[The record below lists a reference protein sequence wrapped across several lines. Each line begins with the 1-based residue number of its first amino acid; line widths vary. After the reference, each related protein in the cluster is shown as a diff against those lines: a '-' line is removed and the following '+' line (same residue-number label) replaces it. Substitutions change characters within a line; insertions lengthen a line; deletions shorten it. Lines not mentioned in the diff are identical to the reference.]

1 MMKESRVDEW
11 SQSVESAVMEYKV
24 KVDKDVGGFQENM
37 LRVWCE
43 EMLDKQSTKCQKL
56 LQDIIDE
63 ESKERLLLRIMD
75 REDDVRAV
83 QKFHSASHRLAGKF
97 LFCIP
102 RSDKEK
108 IANRDFELM
117 MGLRLNNNLSIAGG
131 FKGSKGEEVDQY
143 GDYHLKSANAKGGW
157 DQRHNNVRDEY
168 VAMAESAGISVERES
183 QLGYL
188 VGKTNVDL
196 TSYSASVRY
205 SRTEMSY
212 SMFR

>member
-1 MMKESRVDEW
+1 
-11 SQSVESAVMEYKV
+11 
-24 KVDKDVGGFQENM
+24 
-37 LRVWCE
+37 
-43 EMLDKQSTKCQKL
+43 L

-63 ESKERLLLRIMD
+63 ESKERFLLRIMD
-75 REDDVRAV
+75 REDDVHAV

-117 MGLRLNNNLSIAGG
+117 MGSRLNNNLSIAGG

-143 GDYHLKSANAKGGW
+143 GDYHLKSSNAKGGW

-168 VAMAESAGISVERES
+168 KAMAESAGISVEREP
-183 QLGYL
+183 
-188 VGKTNVDL
+188 VGLFGGKDE
-196 TSYSASVRY
+196 R
-205 SRTEMSY
+205 RPDFI
-212 SMFR
+212 FRECPLFENRD